1 MAFSIQD
8 MKGSLQSSSYL
19 MASHY
24 EMIVQPKGG
33 GGGGELLK
41 IRADS
46 VSLPGVSFASV
57 DQYKPFATGR
67 TYNIP
72 HSFTPQEITV
82 SHLIDTNSD
91 VLKSL
96 IDWASFIVD
105 FKGETSAPFTAN
117 YFKEYVSDATILL
130 YDNAGTPRKTITL
143 VDTYPSTIDQVQ
155 MSWASSDEIAR
166 VNVSYQFVDYTIS

>member
-1 MAFSIQD
+1 MAFSIKD

-33 GGGGELLK
+33 GDSNLLRM
-41 IRADS
+41 RADS

-72 HSFTPQEITV
+72 HSFTPQEISV

-96 IDWASFIVD
+96 IDWAAFIVD
-105 FKGETSAPFTAN
+105 FKGETGSPFTAN
-117 YFKEYVSDATILL
+117 YFKEYVSDA
-130 YDNAGTPRKTITL
+130 PRKTITL
-143 VDTYPSTIDQVQ
+143 IDTYPSTIDQVQ

-166 VNVSYQFVDYTIS
+166 VNVSYQFVDYTIT